1 MIVTG
6 LRNRKGRVVL
16 TANGVLIGTAAVVLL
31 VSLGIGMQ
39 RGVMAQFES
48 IGDLRTIR
56 VSPAYLEGGS
66 LRLTDEV
73 QILRP
78 LDEAALAEIGSLSNV
93 ASVVPRL
100 LPTGYME
107 PIFGDWSSTANLV
120 GLDVRD
126 LAELGLTAQL
136 GTTRLK
142 RGTVVL
148 GQDVLDSFGEW
159 IEFSN
164 GGGIQYIQL
173 AAEDLLNEDLRFILS
188 KIGGEQTKTV
198 TLRVAGIL
206 AGESTDRNIYLS
218 VEDLIAWETY
228 VTGRPAHLSRE
239 GYSEAS
245 VTATSVSDV
254 AGLAESIEALGFTA
268 LTSALIERVQ
278 QTYQLISVL
287 LGLTGA
293 ISLVMA
299 GVGVANTMTAA
310 TLERTT
316 EIGLWKALGA
326 SNRDVLQLILGQSA
340 GIGLLGGLGGALV
353 GRVGVWLFN
362 LLGGMTVTVEVYGQ
376 AAEQVML
383 AWTPFWLLLTAP
395 IFALVVGLASGLS
408 PAMHAAT
415 LPPIVALQEE

>member
-1 MIVTG
+1 MVATN

-39 RGVMAQFES
+39 RGVMVQFES

-56 VSPAYLEGGS
+56 VSPAYLDEGQQ
-66 LRLTDEV
+66 RLTGEA
-73 QILRP
+73 QIIRP
-78 LDEAALAEIGSLSNV
+78 LDEAALAEIRSFSGV
-93 ASVVPRL
+93 ESVVPRL
-100 LPTGYME
+100 RPTGYVE
-107 PIFGDWSSTANLV
+107 PVFEGWSSTANLV

-164 GGGIQYIQL
+164 GAGIQYIQL
-173 AAEDLLNEDLRFILS
+173 AADDLLEEDLRFVLS
-188 KIGGEQTKTV
+188 KAGGEQTKTV
-198 TLRVAGIL
+198 TLQVAGIL
-206 AGESTDRNIYLS
+206 AGESADRNIYLS
-218 VEDLIAWETY
+218 VEDLVAWENY
-228 VTGRPAHLSRE
+228 ISGKPVHLSRE
-239 GYSEAS
+239 GFSEAS
-245 VTATSVSDV
+245 VTASAVSDV
-254 AGLAESIEALGFTA
+254 AELARAIESLGFTTF
-268 LTSALIERVQ
+268 TSALIEQVQ
-278 QTYQLISVL
+278 QTYRLISIL
-287 LGLTGA
+287 LGLSGA

-299 GVGVANTMTAA
+299 GIGVANTMTAA
-310 TLERTT
+310 TLEQTT

-340 GIGLLGGLGGALV
+340 GIGLLGGLGGVLV
-353 GRVGVWLFN
+353 GGLGVWLFN

-383 AWTPFWLLLTAP
+383 ARTPFWLLLAAP
-395 IFALVVGLASGLS
+395 AFALVVGVVSGLS
-408 PAMHAAT
+408 PAMHAAA
-415 LPPIVALQEE
+415 LPPIRALQEE